1 MAAMRA
7 NDILNFSKMHGAGND
22 FVVLDCTARALP
34 SVALVQAMAHRQFG
48 VGCDQVMVVQ
58 RESRV
63 QSGFGYAIFNADG
76 SRAEQCGNGARCVAA
91 WLLQHKNLKTP
102 FVLMSP
108 SGPIQVN
115 AVEDALSVQLS
126 VPQFDPISLP
136 FRTDAQAPSYQR
148 TIKRQLIEFSCVS
161 MGNPHVVI
169 VVPES
174 ATAPIDSIGAAF
186 QNHADFPNRANV
198 GFAQVRSDSH
208 ISLRVFERGVGET
221 LACGSGACA
230 AVAALSQR
238 GLLKI
243 GQWIRVDLPGGSLR
257 IFWPGPGQSIT
268 LAGPA
273 QFVFEGRWP
282 V

>member
-1 MAAMRA
+1 MAAP
-7 NDILNFSKMHGAGND
+7 DSLKFSKMHGAGND
-22 FVVLDCTARALP
+22 FIVLDCIVNSLP
-34 SVALVQAMAHRQFG
+34 SAALVQALAHRQFG

-91 WLLQHKNLKTP
+91 WLIRHKNLKTP

-115 AVEDALSVQLS
+115 AVDDALTVQLS
-126 VPQFDPISLP
+126 VLQFDPAAIP
-136 FRTDAQAPSYQR
+136 FRTNASALCYQR

-174 ATAPIDSIGAAF
+174 ATAPVDSIGAAF
-186 QNHADFPNRANV
+186 QNHADFPERANV

-208 ISLRVFERGVGET
+208 ISLRVYERGVGET

-230 AVAALSQR
+230 AVAVLCQR
-238 GLLKI
+238 GQLKI

-257 IFWPGPGQSIT
+257 VFWPGPGQSVT

-273 QFVFEGRWP
+273 EFVFEGRWP

>member
-1 MAAMRA
+1 
-7 NDILNFSKMHGAGND
+7 MHGAGND

-34 SVALVQAMAHRQFG
+34 SAALAQAIAHRQLG
-48 VGCDQVMVVQ
+48 VGCDQIMVVQ

-91 WLLQHKNLKTP
+91 WLIRHKNLKTP

-115 AVEDALSVQLS
+115 SIDDVISVQLS
-126 VPQFDPISLP
+126 VPQFDPPAIP
-136 FRTDAQAPSYQR
+136 FRTDSQAPCYQR
-148 TIKRQLIEFSCVS
+148 TIKRQLIAFSCVS

-169 VVPES
+169 VVTES
-174 ATAPIDSIGAAF
+174 AAAPVESIGQAF
-186 QNHADFPNRANV
+186 QNHADFPMRANV

-208 ISLRVFERGVGET
+208 ISLRVYERGVGET

-238 GLLKI
+238 RLLKI

-257 IFWPGPGQSIT
+257 VFWQGPGQSMT

-282 V
+282 L

>member
-1 MAAMRA
+1 MAVP
-7 NDILNFSKMHGAGND
+7 DSLKFSKMHGAGND
-22 FVVLDCTARALP
+22 FIVLDCIVNSLP
-34 SVALVQAMAHRQFG
+34 SAALVQALAHRQFG
-48 VGCDQVMVVQ
+48 IGCDQVMVV
-58 RESRV
+58 RVERKV
-63 QSGFGYAIFNADG
+63 QSGFGYLIFNADG

-91 WLLQHKNLKTP
+91 WLMHHKGLKTP

-115 AVEDALSVQLS
+115 SVDAELSVQLA
-126 VPQFDPISLP
+126 VPQFEPKSLP
-136 FRTDAQAPSYQR
+136 FRADVIANTYQR
-148 TIKRQLIEFSCVS
+148 TIKRELLEFSCVS

-169 VVPES
+169 LVSES
-174 ATAPIDSIGAAF
+174 ATANVAAIGSAF
-186 QNHADFPNRANV
+186 QSHADFPQRANV
-198 GFAQVRSDSH
+198 GFAQLRSERH

-238 GLLKI
+238 GLLKP

-257 IFWPGPGQSIT
+257 VFWPGPGQSMT

-273 QFVFEGRWP
+273 QFVFEGCWP
-282 V
+282 L